1 MDQLLNIIKQ
11 TRTNFIQLLN
21 NSTLEEL
28 NAVPSGFNN
37 NIIWNFGHIISSQQL
52 LCYRLAGLPM
62 MIKQEYILQFQKGT
76 RPEQFVG
83 AEEVQDL
90 KELMLTTIDQLAE
103 DLKQNVFVNYHA
115 FTTEFGVRLNSTAEA
130 VQFFGIHDGYH
141 YGCAASIKK
150 VITNKI

>member
-21 NSTLEEL
+21 NSTIEEL

-62 MIKQEYILQFQKGT
+62 MLKKEYISQYQKGT
-76 RPEQFVG
+76 KPEKFV
-83 AEEVQDL
+83 ELNEVHDL

-103 DLKQNVFVNYHA
+103 DLKHNIFVNYHS
-115 FTTEFGVRLNSTAEA
+115 FTTEFGVTLNSTAEA
-130 VQFFGIHDGYH
+130 VHFFGIHDGYH

-150 VITNKI
+150 AITNKI